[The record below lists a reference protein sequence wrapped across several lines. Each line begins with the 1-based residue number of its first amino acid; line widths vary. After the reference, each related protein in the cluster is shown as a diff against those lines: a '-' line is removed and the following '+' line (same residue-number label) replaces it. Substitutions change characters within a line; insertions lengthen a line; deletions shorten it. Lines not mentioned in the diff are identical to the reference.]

1 MTIPSNEE
9 MIQIAMTPPSRDG
22 AQGSPNDSSCPSARA
37 SPQGRR
43 AFPSDQEA
51 STSIRKS
58 PGGGGRT
65 KDRRTG
71 RPPAPH
77 RNPAPAPPP
86 PLPLA
91 PAFPAAPGIARWPA
105 QGPREGQS

>member
-58 PGGGGRT
+58 PGGGGGE
-65 KDRRTG
+65 KKTG
-71 RPPAPH
+71 TPGNSRPPTKTLP
-77 RNPAPAPPP
+77 RPSRPPTPGFPRFGKP
-86 PLPLA
+86 PL
-91 PAFPAAPGIARWPA
+91 
-105 QGPREGQS
+105 

>member
-9 MIQIAMTPPSRDG
+9 MIQIAMTPPSREGDE
-22 AQGSPNDSSCPSARA
+22 GSPNDSSWPSARA

-58 PGGGGRT
+58 PGGGGKIKR
-65 KDRRTG
+65 RRTRRTSAAQPEHCSGLLVTLILDSRDSG
-71 RPPAPH
+71 RP
-77 RNPAPAPPP
+77 R
-86 PLPLA
+86 LA
-91 PAFPAAPGIARWPA
+91 RMRRR
-105 QGPREGQS
+105 GPDRG